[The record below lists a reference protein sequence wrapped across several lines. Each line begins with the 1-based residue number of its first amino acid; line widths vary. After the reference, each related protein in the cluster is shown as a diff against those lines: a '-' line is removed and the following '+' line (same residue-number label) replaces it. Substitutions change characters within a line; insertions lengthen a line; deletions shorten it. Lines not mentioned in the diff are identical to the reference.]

1 MEKKNYLIIGGY
13 LQTLEDILE
22 QKARDV
28 AARGGDANALIAGRY
43 LKECSEI
50 RTMQEKTNKEMEG
63 LP

>member
-1 MEKKNYLIIGGY
+1 MEKKDYLTTWGY
-13 LQTLEDILE
+13 LQTLKDILE

-28 AARGGDANALIAGRY
+28 AARGGDANEQIAGRY

-50 RTMQEKTNKEMEG
+50 RAMQEKIDKEVEG